1 MKKVLFF
8 LASVL
13 ILVSCENFYI
23 DQNLG
28 GNDYNPTDVRT
39 MDYTLTDADY
49 KSIVDNRSN
58 IARAIAM
65 CISDTTPYTELLP
78 VADLLL
84 DSKKKVTFEDVKDS
98 LGIVD
103 ATSYYAFAQ
112 IATDLA
118 FNKIALA
125 DVYVPAFLTATFPQF
140 SKGSLFNIT
149 YKNSEGAP
157 EYLSTFAA
165 TTKYVLSNE
174 NYDAIW
180 GEGKTGTYY
189 LTPATIEG
197 LTSVL
202 PTEGVQDGDI
212 MAVVYDYKSQ
222 EPIFVTEDEE
232 EFVPSG
238 DPNFFLGTPEE
249 RGFYTPTEVIAAYK
263 SGDLGEGDTIKVGG
277 IINKWYKKSS
287 RFDEFLNVSYYIK
300 DNNDSVF
307 EMYNSYSV
315 NRDSFPVYEFV
326 DEYNATC
333 IDASGREFILG
344 DTVIGIGAL
353 TYYAKYNVYEFKSGC
368 YLLEHRPLKTKASA
382 APKKAEAANL
392 DGKKTVLYQYNNG
405 RWSAYKN
412 DAATVVAL
420 PEDVY
425 SAIGKDGYVSEKNEH
440 VLTTF
445 LAQEYPYAQAGQAYT
460 VVYMNTD
467 TTYNAIEYLYDGAAF
482 VKNLGI
488 SIVTTAFSLSD
499 VWGSSIY
506 YKQAI
511 LGEGQ
516 GKLVI
521 QDIETGGLSYIW
533 KYDDRY
539 GMKASGFK
547 DKAYNTESWLITPC
561 IDLSR
566 AKSPKLSFDQARN
579 YGIDFI
585 KECFVMV
592 STDYAGD
599 VTQCTWDSIPFNK
612 DAEGNYIIPA
622 ADWKFVN
629 TGEMDLTSYVGKKV
643 YIGFVYT
650 STEAGAATWEFK
662 NLLVAEP
669 EE

>member
-49 KSIVDNRSN
+49 KSIVDNRNN

-84 DSKKKVTFEDVKDS
+84 DSRKKVTFEDVKDS
-98 LGIVD
+98 LGIAD

-118 FNKIALA
+118 FNKVALA
-125 DVYVPAFLTATFPQF
+125 DVYVPAFLTAKFPQF

-149 YKNSEGAP
+149 YKNSEGKP
-157 EYLSTFAA
+157 EYLSTFAS
-165 TTKYVLSNE
+165 TTKYTLSTAD
-174 NYDAIW
+174 YDAIW
-180 GEGKTGTYY
+180 GEGKEGTYY
-189 LTPATIEG
+189 LTPATMKQ

-202 PTEGVQDGDI
+202 PTEAEEGAFL
-212 MAVVYDYKSQ
+212 AVVYEYKDT
-222 EPIFVTEDEE
+222 EPVFGKVEEDEE
-232 EFVPSG
+232 ELG
-238 DPNFFLGTPEE
+238 FFDGTPET
-249 RGFYTPTEVIAAYK
+249 RGYWTPAEVIAAYAAGTLK
-263 SGDLGEGDTIKVGG
+263 EGDSLKVGG
-277 IINKWYKKSS
+277 ILGEWYSKSLNPTYGNLDYYLYDQDGTS
-287 RFDEFLNVSYYIK
+287 RFEMWRSFSLNSALWASYDY
-300 DNNDSVF
+300 
-307 EMYNSYSV
+307 
-315 NRDSFPVYEFV
+315 V
-326 DEYNATC
+326 DKTNATATDVNGYS
-333 IDASGREFILG
+333 ITVG
-344 DTVIGIGAL
+344 DTIIGIGAFK
-353 TYYAKYNVYEFKSGC
+353 YYKDYDVYEFNSGC
-368 YLLEHRPLKTKASA
+368 YIVEHRPVVAAPTS
-382 APKKAEAANL
+382 APKKAAAAAN
-392 DGKKTVLYQYNNG
+392 GKKTALYQYSG
-405 RWSAYKN
+405 GKWSAYKN

-425 SAIGKDGYVSEKNEH
+425 AAVGKDGYVSEKNEH

-467 TTYNAIEYLYDGAAF
+467 TTYNAIEYIYDGAAF
-482 VKNLGI
+482 VENLGI
-488 SIVTTAFSLSD
+488 SIMTTAFSLSD

-539 GMKASGFK
+539 GMKASGFT
-547 DKAYNTESWLITPC
+547 DKAYKTESWLITPG

-566 AKSPKLSFDQARN
+566 AKSPKLSFDQARK
-579 YGIDFI
+579 YGVDFL
-585 KECFVMV
+585 KECFVKV

-599 VTQCTWDSIPFNK
+599 VTQCTWDSIPFNT
-612 DAEGNYIIPA
+612 DADGNYIVP
-622 ADWKFVN
+622 DGSTWDFMN
-629 TGEMDLTSYVGKKV
+629 TGEMDLTSYVGQKI

-650 STEAGAATWEFK
+650 STEEGAATWEFK
-662 NLLVAEP
+662 NLLVAES